1 MASAKEG
8 TLCQSRRDGW
18 PLQVTCQDL
27 GRHHAARRS
36 QSPGGEAGT
45 APWTQRSGRLMLTD
59 LLMLSVSYGGY
70 VSVSVVNRKVLVLK
84 VT

>member
-1 MASAKEG
+1 
-8 TLCQSRRDGW
+8 
-18 PLQVTCQDL
+18 
-27 GRHHAARRS
+27 
-36 QSPGGEAGT
+36 
-45 APWTQRSGRLMLTD
+45 MLTD